1 MKSDVDK
8 LDINKFKNVL
18 SNLSN
23 LKIKQDKLDIGKLET
38 NPVHLSKL
46 SSVVINYVVNK
57 TEFNELVKNFNNID
71 TADTN
76 DLVKTWLLHKNN
88 EIEKKIT
95 DHNHEKYITTEQFS
109 KLTADNFTARLPQA
123 NLAIKN
129 YFADFRKQVR
139 LMIN

>member
-46 SSVVINYVVNK
+46 SSVVINYVVKK

-76 DLVKTWLLHKNN
+76 DLVKT
-88 EIEKKIT
+88 
-95 DHNHEKYITTEQFS
+95 
-109 KLTADNFTARLPQA
+109 
-123 NLAIKN
+123 
-129 YFADFRKQVR
+129 
-139 LMIN
+139 

>member
-8 LDINKFKNVL
+8 LDINKLKNVL

-46 SSVVINYVVNK
+46 SSVVINYVVKK

-71 TADTN
+71 TVDTN
-76 DLVKTWLLHKNN
+76 DLVKT
-88 EIEKKIT
+88 
-95 DHNHEKYITTEQFS
+95 
-109 KLTADNFTARLPQA
+109 
-123 NLAIKN
+123 
-129 YFADFRKQVR
+129 
-139 LMIN
+139 

>member
-46 SSVVINYVVNK
+46 SSVVINYVVKK

>member
-38 NPVHLSKL
+38 NPVYLSKL
-46 SSVVINYVVNK
+46 SSVVINYVVKK
-57 TEFNELVKNFNNID
+57 TDFNELVKNFNNID

-76 DLVKTWLLHKNN
+76 DLVKT
-88 EIEKKIT
+88 
-95 DHNHEKYITTEQFS
+95 
-109 KLTADNFTARLPQA
+109 
-123 NLAIKN
+123 
-129 YFADFRKQVR
+129 
-139 LMIN
+139 

>member
-8 LDINKFKNVL
+8 LDINKLKNVL

-46 SSVVINYVVNK
+46 SSVVINYVVKK

-95 DHNHEKYITTEQFS
+95 DHSHEKYITTEQFN

-129 YFADFRKQVR
+129 DFADFRKQVR

>member
-46 SSVVINYVVNK
+46 SSVVINYVVKK

-76 DLVKTWLLHKNN
+76 DLVKTWLLQ
-88 EIEKKIT
+88 KIT